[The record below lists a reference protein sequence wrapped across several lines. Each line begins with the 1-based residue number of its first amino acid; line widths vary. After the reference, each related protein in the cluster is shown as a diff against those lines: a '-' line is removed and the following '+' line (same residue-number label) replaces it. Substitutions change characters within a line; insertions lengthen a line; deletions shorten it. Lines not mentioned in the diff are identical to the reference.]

1 MKITKLQLQRIIR
14 EERALISERMRAVD
28 YAMNTY
34 TPVEDVGQ
42 VENIMLRLWSEV
54 SENALQDGMED
65 DESAEMASH
74 VLLQILIDTLNSVG
88 DTQFANEL
96 GRFLR

>member
-1 MKITKLQLQRIIR
+1 MKVTKRQLQRIIR
-14 EERALISERMRAVD
+14 EEKALISERMRAVD

-42 VENIMLRLWSEV
+42 VENLMLRLWSEV
-54 SENALQDGMED
+54 SENALMDGMED

-74 VLLQILIDTLNSVG
+74 VLLQILIDTLTSVG